1 MEAWLRPFTNM
12 REGGEDG
19 FVEEGA
25 AGGHGWDRRSEVRG
39 FVRPHPE
46 EDQGGGGRSGGL
58 RREVGGGLAGG
69 EVALQLERCYRTVKR
84 ASPIVESS
92 RNRYARIM
100 RGPMM

>member
-58 RREVGGGLAGG
+58 RGTSTGEMLSNGEEGVTDRRE
-69 EVALQLERCYRTVKR
+69 
-84 ASPIVESS
+84 
-92 RNRYARIM
+92 IM
-100 RGPMM
+100 E